1 MTVATI
7 LAAKGRHIVTA
18 EPHHSLQEAARL
30 LAERRIGAV
39 LIAAPDGSLKG
50 ILSERDIVRAIALRG
65 AAALDDKV
73 EAHMTRNVVTC
84 TEASLIAEVMEEMTK
99 GRFRHLPVV
108 KDGKLAGMVSIGDV
122 VKQRIAEAEAESRSL
137 RDYIQM
143 AS

>member
-7 LAAKGRHIVTA
+7 LAAKGRDVVTA
-18 EPHHSLQEAARL
+18 EPQHSLQDAARL

-39 LIAAPDGSLKG
+39 LIAGPDCVLKG
-50 ILSERDIVRAIALRG
+50 ILSERDIVRAVALRG
-65 AAALDDKV
+65 PAALEDKV

-84 TEASLIAEVMEEMTK
+84 SEASLISEVMEEMTK

>member
-7 LAAKGRHIVTA
+7 LAAKGRHVVTA
-18 EPHHSLQEAARL
+18 EPNQSLQEAARL

-39 LIAAPDGSLKG
+39 LIAGPDGVLKG
-50 ILSERDIVRAIALRG
+50 ILSERDIVRAVALRG
-65 AAALDDKV
+65 SPALEDKV

-84 TEASLIAEVMEEMTK
+84 SEASLISEVMEEMTK
-99 GRFRHLPVV
+99 GRFRHLPVI